1 MTEGLYV
8 GSSGSVKVC
17 RRKTQVYISVLPE
30 LVQAYGDLIYIHLK
44 EAVSQVVEVD
54 WRELNRLPKDAV
66 EEFYA
71 KAKDIKKCPRVR
83 EDVYDRWVAI
93 PFHLKKKAQYW
104 INQWLLEKAKELE
117 LL

>member
-1 MTEGLYV
+1 VKEMTEG
-8 GSSGSVKVC
+8 VKVR

-44 EAVSQVVEVD
+44 EAVSRVVEVD

-71 KAKDIKKCPRVR
+71 KAKDVRRGPRVR
-83 EDVYDRWVAI
+83 EDVYDKWIAM

>member
-1 MTEGLYV
+1 VKELTEGL
-8 GSSGSVKVC
+8 KAR

-30 LVQAYGDLIYIHLK
+30 LVQVYGDLIHTYLK

-71 KAKDIKKCPRVR
+71 KAKAIKKGPRVR
-83 EDVYDRWVAI
+83 EDVYDKWLAI